1 MAKKHKFTRPDN
13 PFTDKVM
20 DDIEAKANVVMAR
33 FKVVGNEEKRQSR
46 RNEIIGRLKAAVM
59 KAAKKF
65 TANDSC
71 SFSSFAGRFIVRE
84 VSHCLRHYAYVVG
97 KENATLSCDRKII
110 GNDEDAPSFV
120 DGLPDPRDRFA
131 DGLLAFDFDIVTK
144 LLKEQNPVYATVFAL
159 RREGYSLA
167 EIYPMLGIPKWE
179 LYDIV
184 WPAVKNAVRRI
195 YDHGC

>member
-1 MAKKHKFTRPDN
+1 MKKQKWFTLPNN
-13 PFTDKVM
+13 PFTDKVVA
-20 DDIEAKANVVMAR
+20 DVEAKANKVMAR
-33 FKVVGNEEKRQSR
+33 FRVNAHEEKRQSR
-46 RNEIIGRLKAAVM
+46 RNEIISRLKAAVM
-59 KAAKKF
+59 KAYEKF
-65 TANDSC
+65 TPNDNC
-71 SFSSFAGRFIVRE
+71 SFESFADRFIVRE

-97 KENATLSCDRKII
+97 KENATLSCDRKIV

-120 DGLPDPRDRFA
+120 DGLPDPRDHFA
-131 DGLLAFDFDIVTK
+131 EGLLKFDFDIVTR
-144 LLKEQNPVYATVFAL
+144 LLKKQNPVYATVFAL

-167 EIYPMLGIPKWE
+167 EIYPMLGIAKWE